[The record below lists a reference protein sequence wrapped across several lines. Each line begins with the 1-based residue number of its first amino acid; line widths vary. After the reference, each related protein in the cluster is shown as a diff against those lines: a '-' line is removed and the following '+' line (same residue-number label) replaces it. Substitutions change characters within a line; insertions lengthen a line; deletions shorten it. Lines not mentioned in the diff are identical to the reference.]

1 MVLRVREAEGRGQ
14 WSVFRAE
21 EGQYRG
27 PGADPKGGG
36 WDGPSGGAGTA
47 ALVVSGE
54 EPCETLQNT
63 SLLKPPRSGAE
74 RRLRSLAIFEITAS
88 LPVRALCWKTFL

>member
-1 MVLRVREAEGRGQ
+1 MVLRVWEAEGRGQ
-14 WSVFRAE
+14 WSVFWVE

-27 PGADPKGGG
+27 LGADPKGGG

-54 EPCETLQNT
+54 EPCETLLNT
-63 SLLKPPRSGAE
+63 LLLKPPRSGAE
-74 RRLRSLAIFEITAS
+74 QRQRSLAIFKITAF